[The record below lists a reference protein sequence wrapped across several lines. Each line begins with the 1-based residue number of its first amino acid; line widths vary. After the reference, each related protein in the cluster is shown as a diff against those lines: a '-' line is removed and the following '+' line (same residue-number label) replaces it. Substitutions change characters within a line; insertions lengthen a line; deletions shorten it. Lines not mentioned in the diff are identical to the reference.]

1 MRIHYPTLVAL
12 LVGTSFAK
20 ADPPAA
26 TLEGPSRKPT
36 EPAACDCLVGYA
48 GPMASVTRLAGET
61 GFLVGGRGGAV
72 LRHRFVL
79 GAAGLTIVNDVNM
92 PSSAALGPG
101 SHNIGFSGGGFWF
114 AYILLPETIVH
125 VTGGVLLG
133 GGSVS
138 YQVTDQAPGVPATY
152 TRSSFYQ
159 VAPEAEVEVNVLR
172 FMRIALGG
180 YYRFVANVKLENKLQ
195 NSDVAGPG
203 ALLLVKFG
211 TY

>member
-1 MRIHYPTLVAL
+1 
-12 LVGTSFAK
+12 
-20 ADPPAA
+20 
-26 TLEGPSRKPT
+26 
-36 EPAACDCLVGYA
+36 
-48 GPMASVTRLAGET
+48 MASVTRLAGET

-114 AYILLPETIVH
+114 AYILLPEAIVH

-180 YYRFVANVKLENKLQ
+180 YYRFVANVKLESKLQ